1 MQGVDDV
8 LAILLALASRE
19 EELEITLISV
29 TFGNIDVRKFA
40 QLSSELVLQRLT
52 SIIAA
57 YGTLRRPSTSWKG
70 SSNGGVNMESQRALM
85 G

>member
-1 MQGVDDV
+1 VQGVDDV

-40 QLSSELVLQRLT
+40 QLSSKFVLQRLT
-52 SIIAA
+52 PFIAA
-57 YGTLRRPSTSWKG
+57 YGTLWRPSTSWKR
-70 SSNGGVNMESQRALM
+70 SSNGGVNMGRQRASM

>member
-19 EELEITLISV
+19 EELEVTLISV

-40 QLSSELVLQRLT
+40 RLSSKFVLQRLT
-52 SIIAA
+52 PFIAA
-57 YGTLRRPSTSWKG
+57 YGTL
-70 SSNGGVNMESQRALM
+70 
-85 G
+85 